1 MKIKSKKNF
10 KLIWIGPMIPQNY
23 LLNWKSTSPAAI
35 KWQMHLL
42 NSLVKKKIDI
52 QLLYY
57 RPERYWPKGRFLPC
71 KEYLKTNFIFQSEQI
86 KYINFLGFRNFS
98 IKYFLYKLLKKI
110 GKNKNQLII
119 ISYNSPSWIENIF
132 LDKKI
137 RDRFKC
143 VYLVADTKIPKGGDG
158 YIFLSYYLFNS
169 HRFKKKIY
177 LDGSV
182 YKKIGNNFKNKK
194 NSEKIIFF
202 YSGSF
207 GKPAGL
213 KLLLNSINL
222 IKEKNFELWITGHG
236 NDEYITR
243 EAKKDLRI
251 KYLGFLSENQLQRI
265 YKIVDVFI
273 NPRLTNM
280 PENNF
285 NFPSKIFDYLAWK
298 KPIISTWTKSLS
310 PQYKNILD
318 IVKDDPQ
325 SIANIMQKYIKK
337 KISFRNN
344 KSFLLKSW
352 EDQASK
358 LISFLNNE
366 VLKNEI

>member
-1 MKIKSKKNF
+1 MRIISKKNF

-71 KEYLKTNFIFQSEQI
+71 KEYLKKNFTFKSTQI

-110 GKNKNQLII
+110 GENKNPLII

-132 LDKKI
+132 LDRKI
-137 RDRFKC
+137 RSRFKC

-158 YIFLSYYLFNS
+158 YIFLSYYLFNLY
-169 HRFKKKIY
+169 RFKKKIH

-182 YKKIGNNFKNKK
+182 YKKKRNNSKNKK
-194 NSEKIIFF
+194 NLQKIIFF

-213 KLLLNSINL
+213 KLLISSINL

-236 NDEYITR
+236 NDEYIIR
-243 EAKKDLRI
+243 ESKKDLRI
-251 KYLGFLSENQLQRI
+251 KYLGFLSENQLQKI

-285 NFPSKIFDYLAWK
+285 NFPSKIFDYLAWN

-310 PQYKNILD
+310 PQYKNILHL
-318 IVKDDPQ
+318 VKDDPQ
-325 SIANIMQKYIKK
+325 SIANVMQKYIKK
-337 KISFRNN
+337 KISFRSN
-344 KSFLLKSW
+344 KNFVLKSW
-352 EDQASK
+352 EDQTSK

-366 VLKNEI
+366 VLKK